1 MKKSTKLVSA
11 VVVLAV
17 LGGVYVGLNTY
28 VSKEEKTESSEEE
41 SKTEVFS
48 VKTDDIK
55 SLEFIVDKKEVT
67 FEKKDDS
74 WVKKDETAFPVNQTT
89 LDSAAS
95 AIKKVEADR
104 VLEDVEDLTEYGLD
118 SPSNTVTVDTADGL
132 PWIFRKWSRP
142 RS

>member
-17 LGGVYVGLNTY
+17 LGGVYMGLNTY
-28 VSKEEKTESSEEE
+28 VSKEEKTKSSSEEE

-74 WVKKDETAFPVNQTT
+74 WVKKDETAFPVNQTN
-89 LDSAAS
+89 SGFRS
-95 AIKKVEADR
+95 FAIETWKRIESWR
-104 VLEDVEDLTEYGLD
+104 M
-118 SPSNTVTVDTADGL
+118 
-132 PWIFRKWSRP
+132 
-142 RS
+142 

>member
-28 VSKEEKTESSEEE
+28 VSKEEQTESSSEEE
-41 SKTEVFS
+41 NKTKVFS
-48 VKTDDIK
+48 VKTEDIK
-55 SLEFIVDKKEVT
+55 SLEFIVDKKETT

-74 WVKKDETAFPVNQTT
+74 WVKKDETDFPVNQTT

-95 AIKKVEADR
+95 AIENVEADR
-104 VLEDVEDLTEYGLD
+104 VLEDVEDLT
-118 SPSNTVTVDTADGL
+118 
-132 PWIFRKWSRP
+132 
-142 RS
+142 

>member
-28 VSKEEKTESSEEE
+28 VSKEEKAESSSEEE

-74 WVKKDETAFPVNQTT
+74 WVKNTMISGDAWRTSFPLITHPPSA
-89 LDSAAS
+89 LPDSAN
-95 AIKKVEADR
+95 AIG
-104 VLEDVEDLTEYGLD
+104 YPF
-118 SPSNTVTVDTADGL
+118 SCSF
-132 PWIFRKWSRP
+132 FRAFSV
-142 RS
+142 

>member
-1 MKKSTKLVSA
+1 M
-11 VVVLAV
+11 
-17 LGGVYVGLNTY
+17 GLNTY

-74 WVKKDETAFPVNQTT
+74 WVKRMRLLF
-89 LDSAAS
+89 L
-95 AIKKVEADR
+95 
-104 VLEDVEDLTEYGLD
+104 
-118 SPSNTVTVDTADGL
+118 
-132 PWIFRKWSRP
+132 
-142 RS
+142 

>member
-95 AIKKVEADR
+95 AIETVEADR
-104 VLEDVEDLTEYGLD
+104 VLELSL
-118 SPSNTVTVDTADGL
+118 
-132 PWIFRKWSRP
+132 IHI
-142 RS
+142 

>member
-1 MKKSTKLVSA
+1 M
-11 VVVLAV
+11 
-17 LGGVYVGLNTY
+17 GLNTY
-28 VSKEEKTESSEEE
+28 VSKEEKTKSSSEEE

-95 AIKKVEADR
+95 AIETVEADKG
-104 VLEDVEDLTEYGLD
+104 LEDVGSYGIRAGILHLTQ
-118 SPSNTVTVDTADGL
+118 
-132 PWIFRKWSRP
+132 
-142 RS
+142 

>member
-41 SKTEVFS
+41 SKTEVYS

-55 SLEFIVDKKEVT
+55 SLEFIIDKKDTV
-67 FEKKDDS
+67 FEKLNG
-74 WVKKDETAFPVNQTT
+74 KKNSDN
-89 LDSAAS
+89 
-95 AIKKVEADR
+95 
-104 VLEDVEDLTEYGLD
+104 DVC
-118 SPSNTVTVDTADGL
+118 VGL
-132 PWIFRKWSRP
+132 PLYDTV
-142 RS
+142 